1 MEHKSFKNYNE
12 DIMNC
17 SLKIEPLIAY
27 NLYPLY
33 CKVRLNPLDSKFK
46 DLYCKIE
53 VPKIEFIQIYD
64 SSSEINNKVNLELS
78 KEKSDID
85 NTVHLDVSPIQIEEI
100 DVENKCNLLISD
112 YKDIDIDFSLSVP
125 TKFESKDGEIINSV
139 KIEYEKFE
147 DKNIQTSNR
156 VFLQYNRSNTDI
168 DNVLMIGN
176 RKAKSDIRCRIV
188 YNDETESKEINCK
201 VNLFKFVQDL
211 SWNNTIKVPGYK
223 GIYTFPC
230 EINVQNGKDYY
241 INSTITV
248 INDAISD
255 IDCNTNIEY
264 DKIQNDIDFTL
275 NLVPIIREDIENSLT
290 INPINTRRE
299 IECIV
304 NNIGNIISEFKSTI
318 NVEEPIIEP
327 SELNKDLQCNLIT
340 GFNDISDIESTMEV
354 VVPTYLDFDID
365 FTLKVLPK
373 ARIGILV
380 DPLWNYDP
388 FVLKSSLL
396 TLFDKYFEKM
406 SLTIFYGG
414 NKRSDW
420 DIEHLGY
427 IYKYNLIKFPLL
439 LNKMKLKESMESLD
453 HFMYHLFEE
462 KVDKIFIFV
471 DNHMLIKSS
480 IFRPLVDICMANK
493 IPLTLISSS
502 GEYTNFNEYNY
513 NEENIQNNDT
523 TTTMIKNNYQNIFH
537 KVNKPSSPEHPYN
550 HPDKIVY

>member
-1 MEHKSFKNYNE
+1 MEHKTFQNYNE
-12 DIMNC
+12 DIINC

-33 CKVRLNPLDSKFK
+33 CKVRLNPLDPKFK
-46 DLYCKIE
+46 DVYCKIE
-53 VPKIEFIQIYD
+53 VPKIEFIQIHD
-64 SSSEINNKVNLELS
+64 SSSEIDNKVNLELS
-78 KEKSDID
+78 KNKFDID

-100 DVENKCNLLISD
+100 DIENRCNLIISD
-112 YKDIDIDFSLSVP
+112 YKNIDISSFLSVP
-125 TKFESKDGEIINSV
+125 DKFESDEVEIINSV
-139 KIEYEKFE
+139 KIDNEKFE
-147 DKNIQTSNR
+147 SKNAQISNR
-156 VFLQYNRSNTDI
+156 VFLQYDRSNTYI
-168 DNVLMIGN
+168 DNILMVGN
-176 RKAKSDIRCRIV
+176 RRAKSDIKCRV
-188 YNDETESKEINCK
+188 AYNSENESKEINCK

-211 SWNNTIKVPGYK
+211 SWNNTIKVPGYR

-230 EINVQNGKDYY
+230 EINVQNGKNYY
-241 INSTITV
+241 LNSTITV
-248 INDAISD
+248 INDTIYD
-255 IDCNTNIEY
+255 IDCNTNMEY
-264 DKIQNDIDFTL
+264 DKSENDIDFTL
-275 NLVPIIREDIENSLT
+275 NLVPIIREDIENSLF
-290 INPINTRRE
+290 IKQFNTRRE
-299 IECIV
+299 IDCIV
-304 NNIGNIISEFKSTI
+304 NNIGNTIFEFGSII
-318 NVEEPIIEP
+318 NVEEPAIEP
-327 SELNKDLQCNLIT
+327 SELNKEFNCDLIT
-340 GFNDISDIESTMEV
+340 GFNDIIDIESTMEV
-354 VVPTYLDFDID
+354 VVPVNLDYDID

-427 IYKYNLIKFPLL
+427 IYKYNLVKIPLL
-439 LNKMKLKESMESLD
+439 LNKMKLKESIDSLD

-480 IFRPLVDICMANK
+480 IFRPLVDICINNK

-502 GEYTNFNEYNY
+502 GEYTNFNEYDY
-513 NEENIQNNDT
+513 NEENIQNKDNII
-523 TTTMIKNNYQNIFH
+523 IKNNYQNIFH
-537 KVNKPSSPEHPYN
+537 KINKPNSPEHPYN